1 MLERMGRGALL
12 ALLAALSAFGQFQ
25 DLATTDDGA
34 HLYFSSSLRLRGAAL
49 PPHLKIFR
57 YLDSHFELFDQRN
70 FEPIPGFNKTD
81 FYQLVRPSVSGG
93 STVVAFTAVA
103 DCYGGSACVFF
114 ERYQGNVRQ
123 AFTDRII
130 QFPGNARVS
139 RNGRYILQFGG
150 TGYQA
155 GNWLNDLSTGAARQI
170 QGGFVLSASA
180 RQPLASNG
188 AVLLSDS
195 LSDKRQLLLW
205 RQDGVQKLPN
215 SEAIP
220 VEAVIDDR
228 AAIVVYESAG
238 FNTERKLLLIDVASG
253 RETRLALG
261 PRPDSQ
267 DQSFQPW
274 FRPMLSNDGRWL
286 LYTGLDETSGV
297 KQVFLARTDGSGRQQ
312 LTREPEDISEAI
324 LSGNGNLVYA
334 VSRLGRL
341 LRISVSSGQ
350 TAELIP
356 RTPSVAYLAGA
367 QVRGSLNWLFG
378 TALADST
385 AVAQPP
391 LPAEL
396 AQVQVKLNDR
406 PLPLLLVSPQE
417 IRYQIP
423 WDAAIGLENSLELIS
438 GNSPFENVP
447 LRPRFE
453 DNAPAFIRLSQP
465 NAIAAHQ
472 NFEGLVTPESP
483 ARPGEIIHFYMT
495 GLGSVDPPVPT
506 GWPAPPGPLSF
517 VLTPPRCFFY
527 DPQGYLDSEVL
538 FAGLAPGYY
547 GIYQLSLRLP
557 AALSLSESTL
567 RCETG
572 AEMGDTTNL
581 SIALPT
587 WSGSPTGHAAIP
599 GGIPQLLGGQTAGEQ
614 VGIKARPRGH
624 PGRPCPSP

>member
-1 MLERMGRGALL
+1 MNARIAPDPRGWPGVVMMKGMGRVALL
-12 ALLAALSAFGQFQ
+12 GLAAALAAFGQFQ

-34 HLYFSSSLRLRGAAL
+34 HLYFSSSLRPRGVPL
-49 PPHLKIFR
+49 PGYPKIFR
-57 YLDSHFELFDQRN
+57 YLEAHFELFDQRN
-70 FEPIPGFNKTD
+70 YQPIPGFNKTD
-81 FYQLVRPSVSGG
+81 FYQLIRPSVSGG

-130 QFPGNARVS
+130 QFAGNARVS

-155 GNWLNDLSTGAARQI
+155 ANWLNDLSTGAAQPI
-170 QGGFVLSASA
+170 QGGRVLSPGA

-188 AVLLSDS
+188 AVLLVDS
-195 LSDKRQLLLW
+195 LSEKRQLLLW
-205 RQDGVQKLPN
+205 RQEGLEKLPN
-215 SEAIP
+215 SAATP

-228 AAIVVYESAG
+228 AAKVAYESAG
-238 FNTERKLLLIDVASG
+238 FNTEPKLFLIDVASG
-253 RETRLALG
+253 RETLLAVG
-261 PRPDSQ
+261 PRPESQ
-267 DQSFQPW
+267 EQAFQPW
-274 FRPMLSNDGRWL
+274 FLPMLSNDGRLL
-286 LYTGLDETSGV
+286 LYHALDETTGAR
-297 KQVFLARTDGSGRQQ
+297 QVFLARTDGSGRQQ
-312 LTREPEDISEAI
+312 LTRAAEGIAEAI

-334 VSRLGRL
+334 VTRLGRL

-356 RTPSVAYLAGA
+356 RTPLITYVAGA
-367 QVRGSLNWLFG
+367 AVRGSLNWMYG

-391 LPAEL
+391 LPADL
-396 AQVQVKLNDR
+396 AGVQVKLNDR
-406 PLPLLLVSPQE
+406 PLPLLAVSPQE

-438 GNSPFENVP
+438 GNSPFESVP

-453 DNAPAFIRLSQP
+453 NSDPAFIRLGQP
-465 NAIAAHQ
+465 NAVAAHQ
-472 NFEGLVTPESP
+472 DFEGLVTPQSP

-495 GLGSVDPPVPT
+495 GLGSVDPPIPT
-506 GWPAPPGPLSF
+506 GLPAPLNPLSRA
-517 VLTPPRCFFY
+517 VEPTHCFFY

-547 GIYQLSLRLP
+547 GIYQLSLRVPSTVSIL
-557 AALSLSESTL
+557 ESTL

-581 SIALPT
+581 PIGLPQT
-587 WSGSPTGHAAIP
+587 SPF
-599 GGIPQLLGGQTAGEQ
+599 
-614 VGIKARPRGH
+614 R
-624 PGRPCPSP
+624 